1 MNLAVASVSL
11 ILLCIRGTFRKV
23 SWEQLLFMEELI
35 WVGHGYCMCN
45 RCAIVI
51 SRDSADWDTEVF
63 RPSICPLVNFTQP
76 VFDSTYLKTSLKVSD
91 ILNSITM
98 LIKLTTIKLSGL
110 MLIHPVNKSSVMSR
124 MSFLCLFCS
133 LFVFKLRQCETLK
146 INRIKFHHLKI
157 NLKMVNAGK
166 QSWE

>member
-1 MNLAVASVSL
+1 MATACVTGVPLWSAEIVQTQTQKYSDLAFVHWLTLLSL
-11 ILLCIRGTFRKV
+11 FLTA
-23 SWEQLLFMEELI
+23 LI
-35 WVGHGYCMCN
+35 WKH
-45 RCAIVI
+45 
-51 SRDSADWDTEVF
+51 
-63 RPSICPLVNFTQP
+63 L
-76 VFDSTYLKTSLKVSD
+76 LKVSD

-110 MLIHPVNKSSVMSR
+110 MLIYPVNKSSVMSR